1 VASRKGIP
9 NKATA
14 TAKENI
20 IAVFNRLEG
29 TAGMAEWARAN
40 KTDFYRLYA
49 RLIPQQIDM
58 DVTVKPMD
66 VTAEPL
72 LPDAWDERYSAKHIN

>member
-1 VASRKGIP
+1 MARPKGKP
-9 NKATA
+9 NNVTA

-20 IAVFNRLEG
+20 IAVFNRLSG
-29 TAGMAEWARAN
+29 TAGMAEWARN
-40 KTDFYRLYA
+40 NLSDFYKLYA

-66 VTAEPL
+66 ITAEPL